1 MTVARAKS
9 EWSIHQIAKAAGTT
23 SRALRHYDERG
34 LLKPSR
40 VGSNGYRYYDQESLV
55 RLQRILLLRDLGL
68 GLDAIAEVLDGEAD
82 SRTALRAHLDWLK
95 AGQARLARQIA
106 SVSRTLDAL
115 EKGEPIMA
123 NEAFDGFDHTQYK
136 DEVIERW
143 GKESYER
150 SDRWWR
156 SLDDAGKREFM
167 RTQESI
173 AVDYA
178 RAHQAGEDPAGE
190 VAQAITQRHYAWI
203 TTAWGD
209 KRPSAEQFAGLGQMY
224 VDDPRFTQNYDK
236 HGDGTA
242 AFIRDAMKAYAE
254 ANLA

>member
-1 MTVARAKS
+1 
-9 EWSIHQIAKAAGTT
+9 E
-23 SRALRHYDERG
+23 
-34 LLKPSR
+34 
-40 VGSNGYRYYDQESLV
+40 YRYIIDQRCGKWAYE
-55 RLQRILLLRDLGL
+55 RRDL
-68 GLDAIAEVLDGEAD
+68 
-82 SRTALRAHLDWLK
+82 
-95 AGQARLARQIA
+95 
-106 SVSRTLDAL
+106 
-115 EKGEPIMA
+115 
-123 NEAFDGFDHTQYK
+123 
-136 DEVIERW
+136 
-143 GKESYER
+143 
-150 SDRWWR
+150 WWR
-156 SLDDAGKREFM
+156 SLVYAGKREFM

-178 RAHQAGEDPAGE
+178 RAYQAGEDPAGE